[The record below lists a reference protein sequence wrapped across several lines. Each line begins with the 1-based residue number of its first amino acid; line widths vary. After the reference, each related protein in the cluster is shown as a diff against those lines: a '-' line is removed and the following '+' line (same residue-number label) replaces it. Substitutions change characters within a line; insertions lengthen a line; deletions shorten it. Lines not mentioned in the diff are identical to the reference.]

1 MEVKSKAKNG
11 NDLRRKAQQAMKK
24 LHPDYP
30 DSQDGR
36 TNWTKAFQYLKAKG
50 LVSA

>member
-1 MEVKSKAKNG
+1 MEVKSKAQNE
-11 NDLRRKAQQAMKK
+11 NDLRRKAQQTMKE

-30 DSQDGR
+30 GSKDGR
-36 TNWTKAFQYLKAKG
+36 INWTKAFQYLKAKG